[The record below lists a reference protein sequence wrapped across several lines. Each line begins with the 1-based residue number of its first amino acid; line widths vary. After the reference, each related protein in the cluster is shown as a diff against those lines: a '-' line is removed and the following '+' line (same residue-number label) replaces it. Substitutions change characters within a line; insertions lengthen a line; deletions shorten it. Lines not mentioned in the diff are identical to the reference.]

1 MSTKGIQSTENRIHK
16 GKSLSPQGFSG
27 WNRRNRSDKDLL
39 LPNPNQTSS
48 WICRYLLCFGC
59 AFRRTLRMIICWCV
73 TCVVCVLQAHFC
85 LTLPH
90 TVGIIHKNLW
100 VANSS
105 LEPKL
110 RMPSYQ
116 NAPANILTPLFQIKI
131 DSASQRCEWTFS
143 IRMTAMTSFICSLIM
158 SLSRILHLGNS
169 IFPTH
174 VIKHLTSLRKHEPI
188 GNFWIVIRTVK
199 KHFVANLCLLA
210 KYRRLLK
217 AASLCK
223 LLSGSQHASEFWP

>member
-16 GKSLSPQGFSG
+16 GKSLSLQGFSG
-27 WNRRNRSDKDLL
+27 WNRRNRSDKHLL

-105 LEPKL
+105 LEPKQ

-116 NAPANILTPLFQIKI
+116 NVPANILTPFFQIKLTAWVREVNEHFQ
-131 DSASQRCEWTFS
+131 SEWNLNDCYYNPS
-143 IRMTAMTSFICSLIM
+143 Y
-158 SLSRILHLGNS
+158 
-169 IFPTH
+169 
-174 VIKHLTSLRKHEPI
+174 
-188 GNFWIVIRTVK
+188 
-199 KHFVANLCLLA
+199 ANT
-210 KYRRLLK
+210 
-217 AASLCK
+217 
-223 LLSGSQHASEFWP
+223 